1 MFCCRNSSPVNCASS
16 RLKYFIE
23 NCLMADSNL
32 TQAEADALINMEK
45 HRLDEEPN
53 NFPANGETIIL
64 PLHSADRR
72 EQFLLDLSRG
82 RIDLR
87 KVKMQNRGRQ
97 VVVLLRLD
105 LGGAP
110 HRNPDG
116 EEIPVPHLHVY
127 REGYGDKWAKPVPVD
142 RFGNLTDTWQTLSDF
157 MRYCNITQPPRI
169 QGGLFT

>member
-1 MFCCRNSSPVNCASS
+1 
-16 RLKYFIE
+16 
-23 NCLMADSNL
+23 MAETNL
-32 TQAEADALINMEK
+32 TQAEADALIAMEK
-45 HRLDEEPN
+45 HRVNEELSD
-53 NFPANGETIIL
+53 FPADGEAVVL
-64 PLHSADRR
+64 PLQSVDRR

-97 VVVLLRLD
+97 VIVLVRLD

-127 REGYGDKWAKPVPVD
+127 REGYGDKWAVPVPAD
-142 RFGNLTDTWQTLSDF
+142 CFGILDDVWQMLSDF
-157 MRYCNITQPPRI
+157 MGYCNITQPPRI
-169 QGGLFT
+169 QRGLFT